1 MELTASALQTIQP
14 MADVVYTNTAV
25 PGSPCILH
33 RPDSGLITLRGLTT
47 TQCRARFRVTFG
59 ANVAIPT
66 GGTLAPIS
74 LAIAINGEPVPSTTI
89 ISTPAA
95 EGDFNN
101 VSRSV
106 HIDVPAG
113 CCTQI
118 SIKNTST
125 EAIDVE
131 NANII
136 VERVA

>member
-1 MELTASALQTIQP
+1 MELTASALQTVNP
-14 MADVVYTNTAV
+14 VSDVVFTNVAV

-59 ANVAIPT
+59 ANVAIPE
-66 GGTLAPIS
+66 GGTVAPIS
-74 LAIAINGEPVPSTTI
+74 LAIAINGEPVTSTTM

-95 EGDFNN
+95 AEEFNI
-101 VSRSV
+101 VGRSV

-118 SIKNTST
+118 SVKNTST
-125 EAIDVE
+125 AAIDVQQ
-131 NANII
+131 ANII